1 MPLSEQL
8 TAPALEALLR
18 DGILTGPWT
27 LDGSRSE
34 VVLKTRHTWGLLPL
48 RGVFSQV
55 SGYGTVNAAG
65 AVTGAVTVGAGSL
78 DTGNARRD
86 KHLRSAD
93 FFDVDN
99 HPNFTFAADG
109 ASPAGDGVQV
119 SGTLTVRGRT
129 RPVSFVAKVSVADDA
144 VELDGEIPVNRSEY
158 GLTWNFIGI
167 AAMDNIIA
175 VRAVF
180 TRDQAGG

>member
-1 MPLSEQL
+1 MALSEQL
-8 TAPALEALLR
+8 TAAALEALLR
-18 DGILTGPWT
+18 DSALAGAWT
-27 LDGSRSE
+27 LDAARSE
-34 VVLKTRHTWGLLPL
+34 VVLKTRHSWGLRPL
-48 RGVFSQV
+48 RGVFGQV
-55 SGYGTVNAAG
+55 SGHGTVNAAG
-65 AVTGAVTVGAGSL
+65 GVTGAVTVGAGSL

-109 ASPAGDGVQV
+109 ATPAGDGVRV
-119 SGTLTVRGRT
+119 SGSLTVRGRT
-129 RPVSFVAKVSVADDA
+129 RPVSFVAAVSVGDDA
-144 VELDGEIPVNRSEY
+144 VELDGEIPVNRADY

-180 TRDQAGG
+180 TRDQAGQ